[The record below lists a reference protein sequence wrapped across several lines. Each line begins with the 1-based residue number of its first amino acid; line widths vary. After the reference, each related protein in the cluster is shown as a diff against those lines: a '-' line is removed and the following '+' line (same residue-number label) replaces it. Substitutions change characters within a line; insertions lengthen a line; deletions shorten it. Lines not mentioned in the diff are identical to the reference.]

1 MMSKRLVALGML
13 ALVPLAAQAGGS
25 IVINASSPAADLVY
39 QDQGG
44 SSRQLKVSWSDIQ
57 IMDAARRFLVTEFGR
72 QGQDQPFYINRRE
85 QKVSY
90 FSPVAKTYLDISF
103 DELLGDRRP

>member
-1 MMSKRLVALGML
+1 MKSRRHVAVAIL
-13 ALVPLAAQAGGS
+13 ALAPFSAQAGGS

-39 QDQGG
+39 QDQRG

-57 IMDAARRFLVTEFGR
+57 IMDATRRFLVTEFGR
-72 QGQDQPFYINRRE
+72 QGQDQPFYINRKE

-90 FSPVAKTYLDISF
+90 FSPVERAYLNVSF
-103 DELLGDRRP
+103 RELLGPR